1 MQQYVLHEDGVGE
14 AHFARRIDNSC
25 VNAPTWI
32 GQEPV
37 SSLVPKA
44 IVYVV
49 AESSNHRVMKWSQ
62 WVKGDVVQSCNG
74 KGRQAHW
81 ELVISRGDLQIY
93 PELIIKFTI

>member
-44 IVYVV
+44 IMYVV

-62 WVKGDVVQSCNG
+62 WVKGDVVAGGTSMSEKLNAVDKAMLMESG
-74 KGRQAHW
+74 SN
-81 ELVISRGDLQIY
+81 V
-93 PELIIKFTI
+93 